1 MNKNKLLQQL
11 LADSYILMLKTHN
24 FHWNVTGPL
33 FQSLHSLFEIQY
45 NDLFLAVDLIAERMR
60 SNDTIVNAKY
70 SHFQKISKIK
80 DSSET
85 KYKKMIKELIE
96 SNKIL
101 VETAKK
107 LITAAQEEKDEA
119 TADLAIERINVHEK
133 NMWMLKSHLS

>member
-1 MNKNKLLQQL
+1 MKKHKLLQNL

-24 FHWNVTGPL
+24 FHWNVSGPL

-60 SNDTIVNAKY
+60 SNDIIVDANY
-70 SHFQKISKIK
+70 SNFQKLSKIK
-80 DSSET
+80 DSSEL

-96 SNKIL
+96 SNKAV

-107 LITAAQEEKDEA
+107 LVTEAQKEKDEA

-133 NMWMLKSHLS
+133 NIWMLKSHLK